1 MIIDTIRN
9 VICEDDRVLFAY
21 VYGSFAERGTGND
34 IDIAVYGAEGEDI
47 FKLSTDL
54 KVALHERT
62 GLSPDHFDVRILN
75 GLVEHGNIFALLYLR
90 NVLNGQ
96 RLLLNR
102 NSNAHADVLEHYGTR
117 YRECEGLM
125 QELLW

>member
-1 MIIDTIRN
+1 MIIDTIN
-9 VICEDDRVLFAY
+9 TAMCENERVLFAY
-21 VYGSFAERGTGND
+21 VYGSYAESGRGND
-34 IDIAVYGAEGEDI
+34 IDIAVYAAEGEDI

-54 KVALHERT
+54 KVALHEET

-75 GLVEHGNIFALLYLR
+75 GLAEHGNIFALLYLQ

-96 RLLLNR
+96 RLFLNR
-102 NSNAHADVLEHYGTR
+102 DPNAHADFLEHYGTR

-125 QELLW
+125 QELLS